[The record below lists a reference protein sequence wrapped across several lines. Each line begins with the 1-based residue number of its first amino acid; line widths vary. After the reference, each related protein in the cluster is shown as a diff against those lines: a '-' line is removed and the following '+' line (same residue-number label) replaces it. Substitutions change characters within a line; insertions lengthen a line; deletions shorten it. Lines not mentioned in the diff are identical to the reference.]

1 MEFPVDDVRSM
12 KEAPSQALKPATSP
26 LKTSALII
34 AYVLGLGLLLTLGG
48 WQIARGQHKAAVLE
62 SANAGTKDY
71 HQISALPDNPTQL
84 SYQTATLRGNWL
96 EERIILLAN
105 RIYQSQLGYEV
116 IMPFR
121 LGDGNLMLV
130 NRGWVQQG
138 QENNL
143 PALQQEQPPKGT
155 LYLPQKGFTLGQ
167 AIQTEEISSAQWPK
181 VSLYIDLSQ
190 FSVALNETLSPL
202 MLVLDAEHTNSLTRI
217 WKPVVIQ
224 PERHYAY
231 ALQWFGLAIAFIIF
245 GVIWFRRLRANGSLR
260 YN

>member
-1 MEFPVDDVRSM
+1 M
-12 KEAPSQALKPATSP
+12 TSP

-34 AYVLGLGLLLTLGG
+34 AYVLGLSLLLTLGG
-48 WQIARGQHKAAVLE
+48 WQVSRGQHKSAVLE
-62 SANAGTKDY
+62 LASAGKEDY
-71 HQISALPDNPTQL
+71 RQISALPDNPAQL
-84 SYQTATLRGNWL
+84 SYQTAALQGNWDND
-96 EERIILLAN
+96 RIILLAN

-121 LGDGNLMLV
+121 LNDGNLILV

-143 PALQQEQPPKGT
+143 PPLRQQPPKGL
-155 LYLPQKGFTLGQ
+155 LYLPNKGFTLGQ
-167 AIQTEEISSAQWPK
+167 AIQVEEVSSDQWPK
-181 VSLYIDLSQ
+181 VSLYMDLNQ
-190 FSVALNETLSPL
+190 FGTALNEILSPL
-202 MLVLDAEHTNSLTRI
+202 MLVLDAEHANSLTHI

-245 GVIWFRRLRANGSLR
+245 GVIWFRRLRTND
-260 YN
+260 